1 MFIPHR
7 LPSPPFPHPKPRR
20 AHDERQPQQ
29 TAHHRARDDGT
40 FGFIVVGRKGRDA
53 GGGGGKGIAFP
64 GSGGACG
71 REGDV
76 EGGRE
81 DGGWFGGGVGDGV
94 MDVDGFVDEDGV
106 GLGEEL
112 VDGEGDAFVD
122 GDGDAFRDGRVL
134 FFALVQLRDGGSGD
148 GGWRGWSHV
157 WCYGDG
163 GCEMVVCL

>member
-1 MFIPHR
+1 M
-7 LPSPPFPHPKPRR
+7 
-20 AHDERQPQQ
+20 
-29 TAHHRARDDGT
+29 
-40 FGFIVVGRKGRDA
+40 
-53 GGGGGKGIAFP
+53 
-64 GSGGACG
+64 
-71 REGDV
+71 
-76 EGGRE
+76 
-81 DGGWFGGGVGDGV
+81 GDGV